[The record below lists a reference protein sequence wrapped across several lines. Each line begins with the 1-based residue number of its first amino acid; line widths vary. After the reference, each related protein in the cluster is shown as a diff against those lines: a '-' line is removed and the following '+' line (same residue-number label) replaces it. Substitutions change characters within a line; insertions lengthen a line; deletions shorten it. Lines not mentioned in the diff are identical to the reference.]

1 MAAADPGW
9 KHRAVFV
16 WGAFIVI
23 LSSGSRAW
31 AQAGATQLPKGAT
44 PSDGTDGTAAPV
56 LTPSPTPTAIQ
67 MLTPAPPPSPSPA
80 NVAAT
85 ATATIDPFTL
95 ASGTRITFF
104 LAGVEEAF
112 PQDARTAIAAAADV
126 PSQLPNEIP
135 LALSATGRYRNVAVF
150 ALPSAPREPA
160 VYRVEALL
168 QRRVTDVSISGLGFL
183 EEAQYKRLL
192 KSKIGAP
199 FVEEDLLEDVERL
212 QKRLANRGYLKAKIA
227 PPLTETSSS
236 GDVRLSYEVDRG
248 RPCRV
253 AEIFVEPDAGVFD
266 FITSPVEAGSICDV
280 VNIEDALE
288 REKGKLRAE
297 GFLDADLRFA
307 RIDYTPDKERAVVRL
322 RVDRG
327 RRTRIEVVNLSSGAV
342 TEEFGQ
348 GKGGLSPA
356 ELVYLS
362 EDELRSEVQG
372 GYQKRGYASAVVTG
386 PNKYESPGGE
396 NVFRYFVQPGPQV
409 FIGQIDF
416 RGALPLP
423 RKEIIERLDLAPGFF
438 SSRVPFVEIDLPKQ
452 REKLLSVAF
461 DEGYADA
468 KVEGP
473 SVNLT
478 SDGRTANLIF
488 RTSLGPRYLVRDLTV
503 IGKPAEFTADE
514 EVFERVLGP
523 GTPVSQAR
531 LRKLEEET
539 KIEMLRLGYAYAQVK
554 AEPNVL
560 PADGGQR
567 PVQILMTIE
576 AGPVVRV
583 GKVFAEGELYGKG
596 DRSIKESGL
605 EPGDLFTPENLERAR
620 FRVLRHDLYGNVQVE
635 PLSPSALAEKKQVI
649 DVVIRTQGRGGYS
662 LGLGPGYGSRNG
674 YRFTVDFAKNNL
686 TRDGLRLNTSA
697 SLSQEKQQ
705 KAFNATRQLLGRKI
719 TVGLVEPLFRF
730 GSWVSPFDV
739 STTGGLE
746 VAAGSLSNRFYETLD
761 VGFSYKPYFLD
772 VSWNFYTKFAHEW
785 SRVIGSGLEPIE
797 ALDRPTLRI
806 HEIIFGVG
814 VDTRN
819 NVEWPTRGTLVD
831 VSSSHARFGLYSE
844 VQYDRFGFDI
854 SQYFPI
860 YGRFSGAL
868 GGGVTKISNVVN
880 ARRETVT
887 APSSRRGSLTG
898 RSQVRGFPDSGVGP
912 GPLIWLDLRTPKS
925 NPDLPCS
932 PDLRRIGAT
941 NVLYVKGETRYRTPW
956 FDEALGF
963 AWFVDSGSTY
973 FSDSEQKA
981 ITARLDE
988 FNARAAGATDEGRN
1002 SCVIRGAKLVGNDAV
1017 NIKDTSVLKQYAQ
1030 RSYLSTGVGAR
1041 IIISNLASINID
1053 WGFPVYDPAERG
1065 GECDTI
1071 EQATATAG
1079 KAPTCVKRR
1088 ADDKLFGLLTVPGA
1102 FFVGIGANF

>member
-1 MAAADPGW
+1 LAAARSGW
-9 KHRAVFV
+9 TFRTVCTSVAFSVTL
-16 WGAFIVI
+16 GA
-23 LSSGSRAW
+23 GSRAW
-31 AQAGATQLPKGAT
+31 AQAGAAPLPEGAT
-44 PSDGTDGTAAPV
+44 PQATPAAVAPTS
-56 LTPSPTPTAIQ
+56 TPTPTPTPTPTA
-67 MLTPAPPPSPSPA
+67 
-80 NVAAT
+80 AAT
-85 ATATIDPFTL
+85 SSVEPFTL
-95 ASGTRITFF
+95 ADGTRITFF
-104 LAGVEEAF
+104 LAGAEEAF
-112 PQDARTAIAAAADV
+112 PEDVRAAVTATASV

-150 ALPSAPREPA
+150 AQTSAQGSPA
-160 VYRVEALL
+160 EYRVEAVA
-168 QRRVTDVSISGLGFL
+168 QRRVTDLTISGLGFL
-183 EEAQYKRLL
+183 EEAQYRRLL
-192 KSKIGAP
+192 KSKVGAP
-199 FVEEDLLEDVERL
+199 FVEEDLVDDIERL
-212 QKRLANRGYLKAKIA
+212 QKRLAKRGYLKAKIA
-227 PPLTETSSS
+227 PPLTETSPS

-288 REKGKLRAE
+288 KEKGKLRTE
-297 GFLDADLRFA
+297 GFLDADLRFT

-348 GKGGLSPA
+348 GKGGLSSA

-362 EDELRSEVQG
+362 ADELRAEVQG
-372 GYQKRGYASAVVTG
+372 GFQKRGYASAVVTG

-416 RGALPLP
+416 RGPLPLP

-438 SSRVPFVEIDLPKQ
+438 SSRVPFVELDLPKQ
-452 REKLLSVAF
+452 REKLLTVAF
-461 DEGYADA
+461 EEGFADT

-478 SDGRTANLIF
+478 PDGRTANLMF
-488 RTSLGPRYLVRDLTV
+488 RISLGPRYLVRDLTV

-514 EVFERVLGP
+514 DVFERVLGP

-567 PVQILMTIE
+567 PVQILMTIDS
-576 AGPVVRV
+576 GPVVRV

-596 DRSIKESGL
+596 ERAIKESGL
-605 EPGDLFTPENLERAR
+605 ESGVLFTPEVLERAR

-635 PLSPSALAEKKQVI
+635 PLSPSALVEKKQVI
-649 DVVIRTQGRGGYS
+649 DIVIRTQGRGGYS
-662 LGLGPGYGSRNG
+662 LGLGPGYGTRNG
-674 YRFTVDFAKNNL
+674 YRFTIDFAKNNL

-705 KAFNATRQLLGRKI
+705 KAFNESRQLLGRKI

-730 GSWVSPFDV
+730 GNWVSPFDV
-739 STTGGLE
+739 SMTSGLE
-746 VAAGSLSNRFYETLD
+746 VSAGSLSNRFYETFD
-761 VGFSYKPYFLD
+761 TGFSYKPYLLD

-806 HEIIFGVG
+806 HEMIFGVG

-831 VSSSHARFGLYSE
+831 VSTAHARFGLYSE

-860 YGRFSGAL
+860 YERFSGAL
-868 GGGVTKISNVVN
+868 GGGITKISNVVN
-880 ARRETVT
+880 SRRETVT
-887 APSSRRGSLTG
+887 APSSRRASLTG

-912 GPLIWLDLRTPKS
+912 GPLIWLDLRTPKA
-925 NPDLPCS
+925 NADLPCS

-941 NVLYVKGETRYRTPW
+941 NVLYVKAETRYRTPW

-973 FSDSEQKA
+973 FTDSEQKA

-988 FNARAAGATDEGRN
+988 FNARAAGSADEGSNR
-1002 SCVIRGAKLVGNDAV
+1002 CVIRGAKLVGNDAV
-1017 NIKDTSVLKQYAQ
+1017 NIKDTSVLQQYMR

-1053 WGFPVYDPAERG
+1053 WGFPVLDPAERG
-1065 GECDTI
+1065 DDCDTI
-1071 EQATATAG
+1071 EQATATPG
-1079 KAPTCVKRR
+1079 RAPTCVKRR
-1088 ADDKLFGLLTVPGA
+1088 ADDKLLGVVTVPGA